1 MTIINGWQS
10 PASYF
15 VAHNSM
21 PNARCHMFHIHKPL
35 QMHSL
40 LKPAASV
47 KPWQTHQQSDSLKIL
62 GIPMEEKEQ

>member
-1 MTIINGWQS
+1 MTVINGWQS

-21 PNARCHMFHIHKPL
+21 SNERCHMFHIHKPL
-35 QMHSL
+35 RMHSL

-47 KPWQTHQQSDSLKIL
+47 NPGRHTSNLIVSKIL
-62 GIPMEEKEQ
+62 GIPMEEKEH